1 MRAPALL
8 LLAALSVGAS
18 AQTPRVERPIRLE
31 LGAYFPDYRG
41 ASFGNDLGVAASVG
55 YAFARRGDVEILGS
69 LRGAVHVVT
78 AGRGSGSYGGPEDN
92 DLTLSSAFVDARY
105 APVGSRLFGGLGLGV
120 GRATVEGLGSTTGVL
135 LAVEGGV
142 DLSRSVYVAVRYG
155 LAGPDVFRGAT
166 ASVGFRF

>member
-1 MRAPALL
+1 MRVPALFL
-8 LLAALSVGAS
+8 FAALATGAS
-18 AQTPRVERPIRLE
+18 AQTARVERPFRLE

-41 ASFGNDLGVAASVG
+41 ASFGNDLGVSAALG
-55 YAFARRGDVEILGS
+55 YAFARRGDVELIGS
-69 LRGAVHVVT
+69 VRGAVHIVT

-92 DLTLSSAFVDARY
+92 DLSLSSAFVDARY
-105 APVGSRLFGGLGLGV
+105 APVGSHLFGGFGLGV
-120 GRATVEGLGSTTGVL
+120 GRARIDGFRSTTGVL

-166 ASVGFRF
+166 ASVGLRF

>member
-1 MRAPALL
+1 MRAPTLL
-8 LLAALSVGAS
+8 PLVLLAAGAS
-18 AQTPRVERPIRLE
+18 AQSPRIDRPFRLE

-41 ASFGNDLGVAASVG
+41 ASFGNDLGVAASLG
-55 YAFARRGDVEILGS
+55 YAFARRGGVETIVS
-69 LRGAVHVVT
+69 LRGAVHV
-78 AGRGSGSYGGPEDN
+78 ANLGGGSLSYRGPADGN
-92 DLTLSSAFVDARY
+92 LTLSSAFVDARY
-105 APVGSRLFGGLGLGV
+105 APAGSRLFGGMGLGLG
-120 GRATVEGLGSTTGVL
+120 RANLEGLREVTGLL